1 MTMSEKVIY
10 ELLKTN
16 APLIAVVPV
25 SRIYGGLIP
34 IGATLPAIAY
44 NHIST
49 VEDTSISLTV
59 QKVRSRV
66 QVTVAAKTYPEIKSI
81 AKLVKTACNN
91 KQGTFN
97 SVKTDSVILENVGA
111 DYRDDSAGIYY
122 GTIDFRL
129 AYDD

>member
-1 MTMSEKVIY
+1 MSEKAIY
-10 ELLKTN
+10 NLLSTN

-25 SRIYGGLIP
+25 IRIYPGLIP
-34 IGATLPAIAY
+34 LNATLPAIAY

-49 VEDTSISLTV
+49 VQDTSIGLTAL
-59 QKVRSRV
+59 KTRSRV

-81 AKLVKTACNN
+81 VKLVKTACNN

-97 SVKTDSVILENVGA
+97 TVKTDSVILENVGA

-122 GTIDFRL
+122 GTIDFRVN
-129 AYDD
+129 YDD

>member
-1 MTMSEKVIY
+1 MNSEKVIY

-16 APLIAVVPV
+16 APLIAVVPIG
-25 SRIYGGLIP
+25 RIYGGLIP
-34 IGATLPAIAY
+34 IGAALPAIAY

-49 VEDTSISLTV
+49 VQETSIGLTTL
-59 QKVRSRV
+59 KTRSRV

-81 AKLVKTACNN
+81 VKLVKTACNN

-97 SVKTDSVILENVGA
+97 NVKTDSVILGNVGA

-122 GTIDFRL
+122 GTIDFRVN
-129 AYDD
+129 YDD

>member
-1 MTMSEKVIY
+1 MNSEKVIY

-16 APLIAVVPV
+16 AALTTIVPV
-25 SRIYGGLIP
+25 ARIYSGLIP
-34 IGATLPAIAY
+34 VAATLPAIAY

-49 VEDTSISLTV
+49 VQDTSIGLTTL
-59 QKVRSRV
+59 KVRSRV
-66 QVTVAAKTYPEIKSI
+66 QITVAAKTYPELKSI
-81 AKLVKTACNN
+81 VKLVKTACNN
-91 KQGTFN
+91 RQGTFN
-97 SVKTDSVILENVGA
+97 NVKTDSVILENVGA

>member
-1 MTMSEKVIY
+1 MSEKAIY
-10 ELLKTN
+10 NLLSTN

-25 SRIYGGLIP
+25 IRIYPGLIP
-34 IGATLPAIAY
+34 LNATLPAIAY

-49 VEDTSISLTV
+49 VQDTSIGLTTL
-59 QKVRSRV
+59 KTRSRV

-81 AKLVKTACNN
+81 VKLVKTACNN

-97 SVKTDSVILENVGA
+97 NVKTDSVVLENIGA

-122 GTIDFRL
+122 GTIDFRVN
-129 AYDD
+129 YDD